1 MVAPRCAS
9 TLQPGLENRTAP
21 SWLAEPLR
29 HVVKSQQFNQAS
41 LEAVLRVAREMEDV
55 RPGTDASRLLQG
67 AIMSTLF
74 YEPSTRTRLSFE
86 SAMVRL
92 GGTVL
97 STESA
102 AEFSSA
108 AKGETLEGG
117 RAGAP
122 AGGRGARWA
131 STRRL
136 GGAQPNLPPPAPPL
150 HTHVFCPLHPTA
162 APQTPPACS
171 HLLPPPPP
179 LLPHAADTIRT
190 VQGYAD
196 VVVLR
201 HFQAG
206 SAEKAAAAASIPIIN
221 AGDGPGQ
228 HPSQVGRSVGLPDGR
243 AARQLPSPLSP
254 PPTYPHTHTLSP
266 AAAPRRHCWM
276 CTQSSARWGASTA
289 SRSGWWATWPT
300 GAPCARW
307 PTCSP
312 CTRASRCISWRP
324 TWWVLWGV

>member
-117 RAGAP
+117 RVRWADGWMGGALGGDAAVAGPAAAVGGGAP
-122 AGGRGARWA
+122 TESA
-131 STRRL
+131 SPSTHTFL
-136 GGAQPNLPPPAPPL
+136 PAPS
-150 HTHVFCPLHPTA
+150 C
-162 APQTPPACS
+162 CS
-171 HLLPPPPP
+171 ILLLP
-179 LLPHAADTIRT
+179 AADTIRT